1 MGGAHAAL
9 ADPEIAAFA
18 TLLFSATRH
27 VLLVLPTELSVY
39 CHRHF
44 SALKHAWAA
53 DPGIAAKENKEI
65 KMTTSEATENQASL
79 PTRSVRDVVV
89 RFAGDSGD
97 GMQLTGGEFTRATAL
112 TGNDIATFPDF
123 PAEIRAPAGTLAG
136 VSGFQLHFA
145 SRSIFTPGDAPDVL
159 VAMNPAALK
168 VNLDDL
174 REGGMLVVNKGA
186 FSEGNL
192 KKAGFESNPLEDGS
206 LDGIRLISIDM
217 SDMVQKALEGL
228 DLSIKEV
235 LRTKNFF
242 ALGLMYWLYNKPI
255 QKQLEWIE
263 GKFKKK
269 NPVYAEANIRAFKAG
284 YHYGETA
291 ELFSETYSVDKAPM
305 DPGVYRRIMGN
316 SALVQGLVVAAKKAE
331 LPLFLGS
338 YPITPASDILHE
350 MSRYRN
356 QGAVTF
362 QAEDEIA
369 AMGAVVGAAYG
380 GALSICS
387 TSGPGFALKAEAM
400 GLGVILELPMI
411 VVNVQRAGPSTGLP
425 TKTEQADLLQVMY
438 GRNGESPMAVVAAQS
453 PADCFDAAVEA
464 AHIATKYM
472 VPVCLMTDG
481 YIANGAEP
489 WKIPDVEKL
498 PDMKVSFRTDPEGYQ
513 VYARDEAT
521 LARAWVKPGTP
532 GLEHRVGGLEK
543 DYLTGEVSYDPINH
557 ERMCQVRADKLQRAV
572 VDVPEA
578 EVFGEDE
585 GDLLVIGWGG
595 TYGALRQAV
604 GMKQGE
610 GKKVSHMHLRW
621 INPFPKN
628 LEATLGRF
636 KKILVCELN
645 MGQLWRIL
653 RADFLVDAEKY
664 NKVQGK
670 PFSVAEIGRAID
682 ESLGGLQ

>member
-1 MGGAHAAL
+1 
-9 ADPEIAAFA
+9 
-18 TLLFSATRH
+18 
-27 VLLVLPTELSVY
+27 
-39 CHRHF
+39 
-44 SALKHAWAA
+44 
-53 DPGIAAKENKEI
+53 
-65 KMTTSEATENQASL
+65 MTTQEATPQTSSL
-79 PTRSVRDVVV
+79 PTTAVRDVVV

-112 TGNDIATFPDF
+112 AGNDIATFPDF

-174 REGGMLVVNKGA
+174 REGGMVVLNKAA
-186 FSEGNL
+186 FSAGNL
-192 KKAGFESNPLEDGS
+192 KKAGYESNPLEDGS
-206 LDGIRLISIDM
+206 LDGIRLVDIDM
-217 SDMVQKALEGL
+217 SDMVTKALAGL

-235 LRTKNFF
+235 LRTKNFL

-255 QKQLEWIE
+255 ELQLEWIE
-263 GKFKKK
+263 KKFGKK
-269 NPVYAEANIRAFKAG
+269 NPTFAEANIRAFKAG

-291 ELFSETYSVDKAPM
+291 ELFSETYTVDKAPM
-305 DPGVYRRIMGN
+305 APGIYRRIMGN

-331 LPLFLGS
+331 VPLFLGS

-350 MSRYRN
+350 TARYRN
-356 QGAVTF
+356 YGATTF

-380 GALSICS
+380 GALAVCS

-438 GRNGESPMAVVAAQS
+438 GRNGESPMGVVAAQS
-453 PADCFDAAVEA
+453 PADCFNAAVEA
-464 AHIATKYM
+464 AHVATKYM
-472 VPVCLMTDG
+472 VPVCLMSDG

-489 WKIPDVEKL
+489 WKLPDPNKL

-513 VYARDEAT
+513 VYGRDDKT
-521 LARAWVKPGTP
+521 LARDWVKPGTK

-543 DYLTGEVSYDPINH
+543 DYLTGDVSYDPVNH
-557 ERMCQVRADKLQRAV
+557 ERMCQVRADKLQRAA
-572 VDVPEA
+572 DIIPDA
-578 EVFGEDE
+578 EVFGDDE
-585 GDLLVIGWGG
+585 GDVLLVGWGG
-595 TYGALRQAV
+595 TFGALRQATTLSQA
-604 GMKQGE
+604 K

-621 INPFPKN
+621 IHPFPRN
-628 LEATLGRF
+628 VEPTLKKF
-636 KKILVCELN
+636 KKIVVCELN
-645 MGQLWRIL
+645 MGQLWRIF
-653 RADFLVDAEKY
+653 RSEFLVDADKY

-670 PFSVAEIGRAID
+670 PFSVSEITRVI
-682 ESLGGLQ
+682 ENSLGGLQ

>member
-1 MGGAHAAL
+1 
-9 ADPEIAAFA
+9 
-18 TLLFSATRH
+18 
-27 VLLVLPTELSVY
+27 
-39 CHRHF
+39 
-44 SALKHAWAA
+44 
-53 DPGIAAKENKEI
+53 
-65 KMTTSEATENQASL
+65 
-79 PTRSVRDVVV
+79 
-89 RFAGDSGD
+89 
-97 GMQLTGGEFTRATAL
+97 
-112 TGNDIATFPDF
+112 
-123 PAEIRAPAGTLAG
+123 
-136 VSGFQLHFA
+136 
-145 SRSIFTPGDAPDVL
+145 
-159 VAMNPAALK
+159 
-168 VNLDDL
+168 
-174 REGGMLVVNKGA
+174 
-186 FSEGNL
+186 
-192 KKAGFESNPLEDGS
+192 
-206 LDGIRLISIDM
+206 
-217 SDMVQKALEGL
+217 MVQKALEGL

-255 QKQLEWIE
+255 ERQLEWITA
-263 GKFKKK
+263 KFKKK
-269 NPVYAEANIRAFKAG
+269 NPIYAEANIRAFKAG

-305 DPGVYRRIMGN
+305 EPGVYRRIMGN

-380 GALSICS
+380 GALAICS

-453 PADCFDAAVEA
+453 PADCFDAAMEA

-472 VPVCLMTDG
+472 VPVCLMSDG

-489 WKIPDVEKL
+489 WKIPDPDSF

-513 VYARDEAT
+513 VYARDDKT
-521 LARAWVKPGTP
+521 LARAWVKPGTK
-532 GLEHRVGGLEK
+532 GMEHRVGGLEK
-543 DYLTGEVSYDPINH
+543 DYLTGDVSYDPVNH
-557 ERMCQVRADKLQRAV
+557 ERMCQVRADKLLRAAD
-572 VDVPEA
+572 DVPEA
-578 EVFGEDE
+578 ELFGEDE
-585 GDLLVIGWGG
+585 GDLLVVGWGG
-595 TYGALRQAV
+595 TFGALRQAV
-604 GMKQGE
+604 TLKQGE

-621 INPFPKN
+621 VNPFPKN

-636 KKILVCELN
+636 KKIIVCAPSTRVWEVCNDHRNRSAHPQGFPNPQRRALVP
-645 MGQLWRIL
+645 GLWRLRHFGHGAAHPPRNRGRQGEHRRHFWHWVFQPIPLLHGNLRHALGARQSAHGGHRAQGHQPRSVGLGDHRRRRLHVHRRQPHHARASPERGFEYPDVQQSDL
-653 RADFLVDAEKY
+653 RAH
-664 NKVQGK
+664 QG
-670 PFSVAEIGRAID
+670 SVLPH
-682 ESLGGLQ
+682 LGGGKGGQVHTLWFH